1 MPTRA
6 LPRDPR
12 LRRLREA
19 IAPVLNRPG
28 TYRMAAETG
37 EVLYVGKSKS
47 LRSRLLSYFRARR
60 GEKGHR
66 ILSESESI
74 EWAYEPSEFAALL
87 RELELIKRLRPRL
100 NVQQKRDELY
110 TFVKLT
116 TGPAPRLAIAGRVG
130 DDPALYFG
138 PFRGGRRVRRAIREM
153 NDLVG
158 LRDCAADTPIH
169 FADQEEIFAAERAP
183 RCHRYELQRC
193 AAPCAALCTEAEY
206 LERVG
211 RARALLAGGDDP
223 ALTALV
229 TRMQAAAAAMEFEHA
244 ARMRNRIQA
253 VEGIREEIGRLR
265 QAVEGL
271 TFLYAV
277 PGVGGDDR
285 VYVVRRGT
293 VRAVVPRPRTLR
305 ARAALERT
313 AEALLATPEP
323 DGGAVRKN
331 QIDEILLL
339 LRWFRSRPEEREW
352 TAMEPGALPRRW
364 RSRGVARPLPAAVAA
379 GTLPAEPPSA

>member
-1 MPTRA
+1 MPAHT
-6 LPRDPR
+6 LPRCPR
-12 LRRLREA
+12 LRRMREA

-28 TYRMAAETG
+28 TYRMAAATG
-37 EVLYVGKSKS
+37 EILYVGKSKA

-66 ILSESESI
+66 ILSEAVAI
-74 EWAYEPSEFAALL
+74 EWSYEPSEFAALL

-116 TGPAPRLAIAGRVG
+116 TGPAPRLALAGRVG

-193 AAPCAALCTEAEY
+193 AAPCAALCTEADY
-206 LERVG
+206 LERVA
-211 RARALLAGGDDP
+211 RARALLAGADDP
-223 ALTALV
+223 ALTALEE
-229 TRMQAAAAAMEFEHA
+229 RMQAAAEAMEFEHA
-244 ARMRNRIQA
+244 ARLRDRIHPVQ
-253 VEGIREEIGRLR
+253 VIRAEMQRLR
-265 QAVEGL
+265 EAVEGL
-271 TFLYAV
+271 TFVYGV

-285 VYVVRRGT
+285 VYVIRRGT
-293 VRAVVPRPRTLR
+293 VRAIAPRPRTPR
-305 ARAALERT
+305 ARAALARL
-313 AEALLATPEP
+313 AGSLLAAPEP
-323 DGGAVRKN
+323 DGGAVRRN

-339 LRWFRSRPEEREW
+339 LRWFRSRPQERAW
-352 TAMEPGALPRRW
+352 TAPDPGQLPHRW
-364 RSRGVARPLPAAVAA
+364 RSRGVARPLPPTMAA
-379 GTLPAEPPSA
+379 GTPPA